1 MGDVIGM
8 VTESVY
14 DTATGRYLL
23 IPQGSRFSA
32 GAALTT
38 RVVQPEP
45 VWNKSLVPGAGIEP
59 ARLAAGD
66 FESVIYSVSTGKWGE
81 F

>member
-1 MGDVIGM
+1 M
-8 VTESVY
+8 VEAEIES
-14 DTATGRYLL
+14 
-23 IPQGSRFSA
+23 
-32 GAALTT
+32 
-38 RVVQPEP
+38 
-45 VWNKSLVPGAGIEP
+45 